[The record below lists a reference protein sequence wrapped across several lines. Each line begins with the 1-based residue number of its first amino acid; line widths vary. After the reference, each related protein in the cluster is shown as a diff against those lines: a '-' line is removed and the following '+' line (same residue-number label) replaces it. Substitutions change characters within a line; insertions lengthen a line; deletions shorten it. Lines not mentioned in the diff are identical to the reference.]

1 MKISRRRCLRA
12 GVTGS
17 LALAGCLTQAG
28 GGGEDTPTSTPQPST
43 TERSLPTMI
52 DRCETDPRIDGAHPQ
67 LLDFD
72 SRAALRCAGEPI
84 DRFEDLHWWEARAGS
99 LSADE
104 DTTFVGPQ
112 SARVEATT
120 EDERAWIYRTFV
132 DGIDLSNHD
141 LSLALYLDA
150 PTSGG
155 ITVNLEAP
163 DYENTLYLGRGMWSA
178 GWTRVD
184 LGPERVR
191 GSPDLTNVTEIGIQM
206 YTGGDTAARFF
217 VDELRVHPKA
227 DAGRVLFTF
236 DDNFRRQYEVAF
248 PLMQEYG
255 FPGVVGVIPGTVGAS
270 PKIPLSGM
278 EEMRDAGW
286 EMASHPQVDDT
297 FREMTERE
305 IRDRIRTS
313 KEWLVDNGFE
323 RGAQHVI
330 WPYNAYGA
338 ASLGIAS
345 RYHKL
350 GFALS
355 GSPSGRISDP
365 MVVGRVDGTDV
376 ESTNRAFELAEEYN
390 ETLILMYHDVGEG
403 TKLSR
408 DAFVDT
414 LDAVERSDLEVTT
427 ATGLW
432 ESARSAAGVET

>member
-1 MKISRRRCLRA
+1 
-12 GVTGS
+12 
-17 LALAGCLTQAG
+17 
-28 GGGEDTPTSTPQPST
+28 
-43 TERSLPTMI
+43 MI
-52 DRCETDPRIDGAHPQ
+52 DRCESDPRIDGAHPQ

-84 DRFEDLHWWEARAGS
+84 DRFEDLDWWEARAGS

-120 EDERAWIYRTFV
+120 EDERAWIYRTF
-132 DGIDLSNHD
+132 DGGIDLSNHD
-141 LSLALYLDA
+141 LSLALYLEA
-150 PTSGG
+150 PEAGG

-191 GSPDLTNVTEIGIQM
+191 GSPDLTNVTEIGIQL
-206 YTGGDTAARFF
+206 YTGGGTAARFF

-236 DDNFRRQYEVAF
+236 DDNYLGQYEVAF
-248 PLMQEYG
+248 HLMQEYG
-255 FPGVVGVIPGTVGAS
+255 FPGVVGVRPGSVGNPS
-270 PKIPLSGM
+270 KIPISGL

-286 EMASHPQVDDT
+286 EMASHPPADGDAS

-305 IRDRIRTS
+305 VRARIRAS
-313 KEWLVDNGFE
+313 KEWLVDHGFE
-323 RGAQHVI
+323 RGAQHVV
-330 WPYNAYGA
+330 WPYNAYDA
-338 ASLGIAS
+338 TSLGIAG

-350 GFALS
+350 GFTLS
-355 GSPSGRISDP
+355 GNPSGRISDP
-365 MVVGRVDGTDV
+365 TIVGRVDGTDV
-376 ESTNRAFELAEEYN
+376 ESTNRAIELADEYD
-390 ETLILMYHDVGEG
+390 ETLVLMYHDVGEG
-403 TKLSR
+403 SKLSR

-414 LDAVERSDLEVTT
+414 LDAIERSDLEVTT

-432 ESARSAAGVET
+432 ESARSAAGVDT